1 LKPNAKW
8 FWPLGLIYGK
18 KKPRG
23 QKSRDTVSLMHCI
36 FVQKRT
42 AKVKINIRTVGFI
55 KEIVASFEH
64 VYVTKNRLR
73 KRSFFSY
80 VVLNAAIQ

>member
-1 LKPNAKW
+1 M
-8 FWPLGLIYGK
+8 Y
-18 KKPRG
+18 
-23 QKSRDTVSLMHCI
+23 CI